1 MNSTGK
7 GRIVGYW
14 ITTVLIALAMLLGG
28 LAELTRQKQNLEGM
42 TSLGYPPYFSTIL
55 GTWKVLGAIVLLAPR
70 LPRLKEWAYA
80 GVFFDLSG
88 AAISHAV
95 CAEYLHIIT
104 PAMLAV
110 ICLVSWALRPPS
122 RTLGSICCAPVA
134 VD

>member
-7 GRIVGYW
+7 RRIAGYW

-28 LAELTRQKQNLEGM
+28 VAEVTHQKQNLDGM

-70 LPRLKEWAYA
+70 VPRLKEWAYA
-80 GVFFDLSG
+80 GVFFDLTG
-88 AAISHAV
+88 AAISHAA
-95 CAEYLHIIT
+95 CAQYSHIIA
-104 PAMLAV
+104 PAILAV

-122 RTLGSICCAPVA
+122 RMIGSICCAPA
-134 VD
+134 AA